1 MSDVKRCSMRK
12 FISMAAVLILWS
24 TAFPTY
30 AAGDAYNPLE
40 TPVGRG
46 NLLQYIVEDGNV
58 ERNSYIALMPPAVTS
73 ANEVR
78 MGKWKWCTSLVNT
91 VCDPKLGDTTNLK
104 AISILGPCKS
114 DLDEN
119 CIESV
124 EIGKQGALAKATLI
138 RMSDG
143 VTFPA
148 NPDYNFPGGSTIS
161 LWSAPSAPSASGSTT
176 YAVMPRMQLYYR
188 NGRLYITEFFADI
201 IPYREITGD
210 FRAMRFNTRADV
222 TPETAYDFAPHGQTC
237 VYEEDG
243 RCGIAQD
250 FTEDARARLKIRI
263 SKDVGGWFSGRLK
276 DQSIEVSDFSTK
288 NNLLTIEASP
298 VVVPR
303 MAHVVSSANLDDEQK
318 VWFENN
324 GRWPT
329 TDNGTAS
336 GAQAGVPQY
345 VFPFLAYYRPKVKD
359 TATNSNT
366 FWNFITTSWGSGSK
380 CLQDTT
386 KVLGIVSTN
395 AMAYN
400 GQAPSFEDGSLN
412 YRVAGLHLSP
422 DGKIPNF
429 GTYNLVMRSET
440 ARCLYNFSDA
450 PVSATISIAGE
461 GGGTV
466 ATTVTSEKN
475 GWLSLSASGFTFSE
489 KLIQVKMTQEPVKV
503 VAQPLPT
510 PSPSPTA
517 TPTLNSTPQS
527 TLQPSKPRKVSITC
541 IKGKTKKVVSSRKP
555 ICPSGYKKV

>member
-1 MSDVKRCSMRK
+1 MGDVKRCNMRK
-12 FISMAAVLILWS
+12 FISMCVVLILWS
-24 TAFPTY
+24 SALPTY
-30 AAGDAYNPLE
+30 AAGDAYNPLN
-40 TPVGRG
+40 TPVGSG
-46 NLLQYIVEDGNV
+46 NLLQYIVEDGSV
-58 ERNSYIALMPPAVTS
+58 ERNSYIALMPPAITS

-78 MGKWKWCTSLVNT
+78 MGKWKWCTSLVNS

-114 DLDEN
+114 EIEEN

-124 EIGKQGALAKATLI
+124 EIGRQGALERATLI
-138 RMSDG
+138 RMTDG

-161 LWSAPSAPSASGSTT
+161 LWSAPNAPSASGSTT

-188 NGRLYITEFFADI
+188 NGRLNITEFFTDI

-210 FRAMRFNTRADV
+210 FSAMKFNTRADV
-222 TPETAYDFAPHGQTC
+222 TPETAYDFAPHSQTC
-237 VYEEDG
+237 VYEENG

-250 FTEDARARLKIRI
+250 FAPDARARLKIRI
-263 SKDVGGWFSGRLK
+263 SKEVGGWFSGRLK
-276 DQSIEVSDFSTK
+276 DQSLEVADFSSK
-288 NNLLTIEASP
+288 NNLMTIEASP

-303 MAHVVSSANLDDEQK
+303 MAHVVSRSNLDDEQK

-359 TATNSNT
+359 TATNTNT

-386 KVLGIVSTN
+386 RVLGIVSTN

-400 GQAPSFEDGSLN
+400 GQAPSFENGSLN

-422 DGKIPNF
+422 DGKTPNF

-440 ARCLYNFSDA
+440 ARCLYDFSSA

-466 ATTVTSEKN
+466 ATTATTEKD
-475 GWLSLSASGFTFSE
+475 GWLYLSAAGFTFSE
-489 KLIQVKMTQEPVKV
+489 KLIQVKITQVPVKSEP
-503 VAQPLPT
+503 QPTPT
-510 PSPSPTA
+510 PSSAA
-517 TPTLNSTPQS
+517 TPTAASNLSPTP
-527 TLQPSKPRKVSITC
+527 TPKPSKLVSITC
-541 IKGKTKKVVSSRKP
+541 VKGKTKRVISSQKP
-555 ICPSGYKKV
+555 KCPSGFRKI